1 MELFVIVLLLT
12 VCNMLCLIIGVK
24 EGIKA
29 SRGEEVML
37 PNPVRAVREHK
48 EQKEASRKDQ
58 AMEDMSYNIDI
69 YDGTGL
75 GQRDISI

>member
-24 EGIKA
+24 VGIKA

-58 AMEDMSYNIDI
+58 VMEDMSYNIDI

>member
-24 EGIKA
+24 VGIKA

-58 AMEDMSYNIDI
+58 AMENMSYNIDI

>member
-24 EGIKA
+24 VGIKA

>member
-24 EGIKA
+24 VGIKA

-58 AMEDMSYNIDI
+58 VMEDMSYNIDI

-75 GQRDISI
+75 GQKDISI